1 MNRMKCDRNIFGVV
15 GVGWANGMGNAGCK
29 WWTDCRGNDGN
40 DMGMNARQRNQGIEF
55 VQLWIHTSV
64 RSVPPALTCSIY
76 CFRFSRR
83 QIHIMP
89 TPNPCGFLVKTAKLH
104 IVRLWANTKLH
115 TERQLMRPAISLHI
129 CLSLSVS
136 VNLILSLSLCFF
148 ICLTLSISLSIARHP
163 PMHIAR
169 L

>member
-1 MNRMKCDRNIFGVV
+1 MNRMKWDRNIFGVV
-15 GVGWANGMGNAGCK
+15 GVGWANGMGNGGWK

-76 CFRFSRR
+76 CCRFSRR

-89 TPNPCGFLVKTAKLH
+89 TPNPCGLLWTKAKLH

-129 CLSLSVS
+129 CLSLSVCQS
-136 VNLILSLSLCFF
+136 H
-148 ICLTLSISLSIARHP
+148 SISSSVFLYMSNFVYLSFYS
-163 PMHIAR
+163 
-169 L
+169 